1 VENKWLYNHP
11 HCGTPLGFIIKM
23 SKPRVYNKC
32 TKCKKQLEYELV
44 ATQTYKATCCDK
56 EYLIENEFAFTP
68 W

>member
-1 VENKWLYNHP
+1 
-11 HCGTPLGFIIKM
+11 M